1 MKRLF
6 LILPFLLLLFPAF
19 SQKIPVT
26 VVTHNRTGFTG
37 WQILDENYGIVF
49 SGEYI
54 KEDSITISLETEKRY
69 FFYFSLQEELPPD
82 TKLYS
87 VILDTEPLLL
97 VTSSLGTGDHFLP
110 FFTGVKQPEAK
121 ITGGE
126 DALITEFPWQIYLT
140 TDMMSCGGSI
150 ISPEWILTAAH
161 CVTDDNGNTLPASQ
175 FIIRAGLNN
184 PYNLNDGE
192 SYRAA
197 QVIPHEQYNT
207 RTLENDI
214 ALIRLTTP
222 INTRNAAPIKMITTE
237 DVKYGATD
245 PGVMSWI
252 TGWGLTQLNPNV
264 FPRSLQKVQI
274 PIVSNQQASVVW
286 RSIPST
292 VLMAGYLDGNKDAC
306 NGDSGGPLVVSVL
319 GEYKLAGLVSWGS
332 PECDT
337 YGAYTRVSLFGNW
350 ISSRTGISPLFSPPA
365 PTGDTLVCRGTSS
378 TRYTVPSVPGLQSY
392 EWRIQPENAGTISS
406 TSTSATISWRSDFT
420 GVVQLGFR
428 VTRDGVV
435 SDWSRLSIRV
445 VPATRFITQQADTS
459 VCEGELLVLRM
470 QAEGY
475 NLVYRW
481 YRNNILVQSGP
492 LNRYVM
498 SSANPLQSGVY
509 RVEIQSYCGNI
520 TSRNINIA
528 ILPLTR
534 VRSVSP
540 DRNIS
545 PGSSTTLEVTSEGH
559 NLTWQ
564 WLKDNVPLPGE
575 TGPALAIDDADATDI
590 GVYKAVV
597 SGTCGT
603 VTSDSIYVFVSGGD
617 LSGGQNLLVWPTV
630 TEDVINVATGNDKLY
645 NVRIYNTTGKLLRS
659 YDRLRYQ
666 TEISLAVL
674 PKGLYLVV
682 VYNEDFRK
690 TVKVVK
696 N

>member
-6 LILPFLLLLFPAF
+6 LIIPLLLLLLPAF

-49 SGEYI
+49 SGEYV
-54 KEDSITISLETEKRY
+54 KDDSITISLETEKRY
-69 FFYFSLQEELPPD
+69 FFYFPLQEDLPPD

-87 VILDTEPLLL
+87 VILDTEPLIL

-110 FFTGVKQPEAK
+110 FFTGVRRPQAK

-126 DALITEFPWQIYLT
+126 DALISEFPWQIYLT
-140 TDMMSCGGSI
+140 SDRLTCGGSI

-161 CVTDDNGNTLPASQ
+161 CVIDDNGNALPASE
-175 FIIRAGLNN
+175 IIVRAGLNN
-184 PYNLNDGE
+184 PYILNEGGT
-192 SYRAA
+192 YLAA
-197 QVIPHEQYNT
+197 QVIPHEQYND

-214 ALIRLTTP
+214 ALIRLSTS
-222 INTRNAAPIKMITTE
+222 INISTASPIKMITSE

-245 PGVMSWI
+245 PGVMTWV
-252 TGWGLTQLNPNV
+252 TGWGLTQLDPDV
-264 FPRSLQKVQI
+264 FPRSLQKVQL
-274 PIVSNQQASVVW
+274 PIVTNLQASVVW

-292 VLMAGYLDGNKDAC
+292 VIMAGFLDGNKDAC
-306 NGDSGGPLVVSVL
+306 NGDSGGPMVVDVL

-332 PECDT
+332 SECDT
-337 YGAYTRVSLFGNW
+337 YGAYTRVSLFGDW
-350 ISSRTGISPLFSPPA
+350 ISVRTGISPLFSPPS
-365 PTGDTLVCRGTSS
+365 PVGDTIVCRGTSS
-378 TRYTVPSVPGLQSY
+378 TSYTVPSVPGLQSY
-392 EWRIQPENAGTISS
+392 EWRIQPDNAGTLSS
-406 TSTSATISWRSDFT
+406 TSTSATINWQSDFT

-428 VTRDGVV
+428 VTRDGVA

-445 VPATRFITQQADTS
+445 VPPTRFITQQADTA

-475 NLVYRW
+475 SLVYNW

-498 SSANPLQSGVY
+498 SSANPLEAGVY
-509 RVEIQSYCGNI
+509 RVEIQSYCGNL
-520 TSRNINIA
+520 TSRNIDVQIF
-528 ILPLTR
+528 PLTR

-545 PGSSTTLEVTSEGH
+545 AGSSTTLDVTSDGH
-559 NLTWQ
+559 SLTWQ
-564 WLKDNVPLPGE
+564 WFKDNVSLPGE
-575 TGPALAIDDADATDI
+575 TGPSLAIDDADARHI

-603 VTSDSIYVFVSGGD
+603 VTSDSIYVFVRGGD
-617 LSGGQNLLVWPTV
+617 PSGGQNLLVWPTV
-630 TEDVINVATGNDKLY
+630 TSDVFNVATGNDKLY
-645 NVRIYNTTGKLLRS
+645 NVRIYSSTGRLIRS
-659 YDRLRYQ
+659 YENLRYQ
-666 TEISLAVL
+666 TEISMAVL

-682 VYNEDFRK
+682 VFNDDFRK
-690 TVKVVK
+690 TTKVIK